1 MENYK
6 EKELKINGSK
16 ITSLLGIVSLIM
28 QICSYTLTI
37 TIESIIT
44 TTSFAIGITISVFF
58 LIPSIFLA
66 FYEIRSPSRGS
77 EYERRFKGGFIL
89 RLYLSGFKFSD
100 HPLGAIFS
108 LLYGISFLLSG
119 LFVGLLMLE
128 YVPPTENPTPGI
140 TLVILW
146 ILSGILGI
154 VGAFLYRDYRSP
166 DKHTPRSINWQE
178 P

>member
-16 ITSLLGIVSLIM
+16 ITSLLGIISLIM
-28 QICSYTLTI
+28 QICSYTLTL

-77 EYERRFKGGFIL
+77 EYERRFKGGFII
-89 RLYLSGFKFSD
+89 RLYTSGFELSD
-100 HPLGAIFS
+100 HPLGAMFS

-119 LFVGLLMLE
+119 LFFGLLMLE
-128 YVPPTENPTPGI
+128 YPPSTGNPTSGMI
-140 TLVILW
+140 IIILW

-154 VGAFLYRDYRSP
+154 VGAFLYRDFRSP
-166 DKHTPRSINWQE
+166 DKRHPFKVSIIL
-178 P
+178 